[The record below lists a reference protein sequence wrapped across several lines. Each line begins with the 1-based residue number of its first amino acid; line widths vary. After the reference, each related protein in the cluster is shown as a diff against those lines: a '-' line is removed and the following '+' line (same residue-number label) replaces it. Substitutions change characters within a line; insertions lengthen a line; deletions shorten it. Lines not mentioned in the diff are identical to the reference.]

1 MVKRDQSVVQEGVDR
16 DAQEYGAVER
26 ETITV
31 NIVKQQGQSTLVQW
45 QEADQSWRRAYVP
58 SAEVENSMVARE
70 VLSLG
75 IPYGVDWASMLED
88 VVLTPAQ
95 MDSALK
101 RFGIWE
107 WKDLDSRPH
116 SYEYALEMLVHL
128 RDRLFEKKA

>member
-95 MDSALK
+95 MDSASSALV
-101 RFGIWE
+101 FGNG
-107 WKDLDSRPH
+107 RT
-116 SYEYALEMLVHL
+116 
-128 RDRLFEKKA
+128 